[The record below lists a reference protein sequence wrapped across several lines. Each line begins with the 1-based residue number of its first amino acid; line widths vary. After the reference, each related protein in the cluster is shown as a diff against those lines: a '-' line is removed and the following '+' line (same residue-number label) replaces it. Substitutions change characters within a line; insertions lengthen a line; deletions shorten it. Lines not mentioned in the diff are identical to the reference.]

1 MKGSRRKT
9 VILREGDD
17 TLVSFG
23 GSILLDE
30 FIHRLGLPALID
42 RTVTV
47 KERERGYRESEA
59 ILGLAASMITGG
71 ACLDDLVVLR
81 EEEGFGM
88 LWRHGEIPHPTTMG
102 DFLRRCTL
110 GHLRQLEHVLTE
122 SLRTVYRASAKLP
135 VITLDI
141 DSTLDEVY
149 GRTRQGARTAY
160 TGIRAYH
167 PLMCFIR
174 ENGDWLHSRLRSGNV
189 YTADGAVSFIRESYH
204 KVKDLADRV
213 AVSMDSGFYDK
224 AIVAELERLKVGF
237 TITAEQRAPLMSMVH
252 GLPETAW
259 TQIDTRVWVAEVT
272 YTPMGWPRAYRFLA
286 RREQLPAKDQL
297 SLLDMV
303 NWRYH
308 VIVTNRSEPAA
319 ELAPFHLRRATME
332 NLIRETKYGLS
343 LDRFPCR
350 EFHANGAYLL
360 IGMLAYNLVNWIKR
374 LALPGMHKKRLLKAV
389 RYRFFNVAARV
400 IHHGRYMILSFA
412 RGMHRCIDLCYAYHQ
427 IRNLQFA

>member
-1 MKGSRRKT
+1 
-9 VILREGDD
+9 
-17 TLVSFG
+17 
-23 GSILLDE
+23 
-30 FIHRLGLPALID
+30 
-42 RTVTV
+42 
-47 KERERGYRESEA
+47 
-59 ILGLAASMITGG
+59 MITGG

-259 TQIDTRVWVAEVT
+259 TQIDERVWVAEVT

-400 IHHGRYMILSFA
+400 INHGRYMILSFA